1 VIDGNILI
9 SRGAVVT
16 GRVESAR
23 TSNLKPNRG
32 YLRLALESVNVA
44 GVDVPVQTA
53 SLFVR
58 QSPQD
63 DGSGSLIRLEKGRQ
77 LTFRLRE
84 PVYAAN
90 RVGPVAR

>member
-1 VIDGNILI
+1 MLI
-9 SRGAVVT
+9 PRGADVT

-23 TSNLKPNRG
+23 TSQMKPGRG
-32 YLRLALESVNVA
+32 YIQLALQSVRVG

-58 QSPQD
+58 QSPQKD
-63 DGSGSLIRLEKGRQ
+63 SSAPVIRLEKGHR
-77 LTFRLRE
+77 LTFRLIQ

-90 RVGPVAR
+90 QTPQITR